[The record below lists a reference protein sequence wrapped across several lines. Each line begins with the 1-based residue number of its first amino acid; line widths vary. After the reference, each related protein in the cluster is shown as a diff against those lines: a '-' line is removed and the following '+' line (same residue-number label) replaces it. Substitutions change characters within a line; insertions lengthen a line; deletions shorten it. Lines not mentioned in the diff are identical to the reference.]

1 MKTSLRKI
9 SSLELSKFDH
19 MSTSTIWFALQ
30 DKMFL
35 MSPDRSHVVIMII
48 SKYLLLNK
56 AWSSQSCWHHQN
68 CNHIYQN
75 KLLRLRKV
83 EGIRNYMLKDTLSG
97 LTQFLAT
104 ENRLKMMKN
113 AFDLTLK
120 ALFVLQYLF
129 WTIGHVVKRLNKKA

>member
-1 MKTSLRKI
+1 
-9 SSLELSKFDH
+9 
-19 MSTSTIWFALQ
+19 
-30 DKMFL
+30 
-35 MSPDRSHVVIMII
+35 MII

-56 AWSSQSCWHHQN
+56 AWSSQFSWHHQN

-83 EGIRNYMLKDTLSG
+83 EGIRNYMLKGTLSG

-104 ENRLKMMKN
+104 ENPLKMMKN

-129 WTIGHVVKRLNKKA
+129 